1 MRHRSMFR
9 RPAIV
14 GLALVLAPVAASA
27 QQKTIKDQLVGSWS
41 KVFSEQTFP
50 DGRKVHY
57 VDVHPRGISTFD
69 IHGRLTVMLGHSDLT
84 NSLSNDHSR
93 LTPEAAVAI
102 AKGIRV
108 YYGSY
113 RVNEVDKVLNFD
125 LEGTSFADELVGSQT
140 RFIAQINDLDLK
152 IRDQRT
158 SVGGQV
164 EVSYKRLK

>member
-1 MRHRSMFR
+1 M
-9 RPAIV
+9 
-14 GLALVLAPVAASA
+14 
-27 QQKTIKDQLVGSWS
+27 T
-41 KVFSEQTFP
+41 
-50 DGRKVHY
+50 
-57 VDVHPRGISTFD
+57 
-69 IHGRLTVMLGHSDLT
+69 
-84 NSLSNDHSR
+84 
-93 LTPEAAVAI
+93 
-102 AKGIRV
+102 RV

-140 RFIAQINDLDLK
+140 RFIAEINDLDLK